1 MTRQQR
7 DLRESQIALSSQR
20 RQSAQLEKGWARKFK
35 DSVGMGEKKRSVQ
48 FEPTPRDQHDQLRS
62 SSMHGRGYD
71 DPYGQGPPPPLPLSK
86 SGSSVGSPY
95 TGATRQSYSAGS
107 YGQGQGRQPSF
118 SALPPAPP
126 PPSAAGQAM
135 PPDMPSF
142 DGVDY
147 YSGRQSCADGGIA
160 M

>member
-62 SSMHGRGYD
+62 NSMHGGDYD
-71 DPYGQGPPPPLPLSK
+71 DPYGQGSMPPPPPLSK
-86 SGSSVGSPY
+86 SGSSAGSPY
-95 TGATRQSYSAGS
+95 TGATCEQSYSC
-107 YGQGQGRQPSF
+107 GQDRQPSF
-118 SALPPAPP
+118 SDMPPAPP
-126 PPSAAGQAM
+126 PPYAAGQAAA
-135 PPDMPSF
+135 PPELPSF
-142 DGVDY
+142 EGVDY
-147 YSGRQSCADGGIA
+147 YSGRQSCSDGGVA